1 VVLCGLIVVLVL
13 AGDDDGNAR
22 PPSAA
27 SEVAAGVEPPPAD
40 PAEQPAGAQN
50 RQSTRE
56 RKHEKARDEA
66 GRRGA
71 RNEGDDR
78 TRTPSGDP
86 ADGAGRERNKPK
98 PGSSAECP
106 PGIDPQTCAALG
118 QSAQG
123 GPSQAVHGCP
133 SPSAEICRALEAAYG
148 DGDGDASETSRPS
161 ECPPGLSPTECEALA
176 VGVRA
181 APSP

>member
-1 VVLCGLIVVLVL
+1 VLVL
-13 AGDDDGNAR
+13 AGGDDDGKAG

-40 PAEQPAGAQN
+40 RAEQPAGAQT
-50 RQSTRE
+50 RQSTRD
-56 RKHEKARDEA
+56 RKPEKPRDEA
-66 GRRGA
+66 DRRGA

-78 TRTPSGDP
+78 TRTPSDNP
-86 ADGAGRERNKPK
+86 ADGADRTKARDK

-106 PGIDPQTCAALG
+106 PGVDPQTCAALA

-123 GPSQAVHGCP
+123 APSQAVHGCP

-148 DGDGDASETSRPS
+148 DGDASETSRPS
-161 ECPPGLSPTECEALA
+161 ECPPGLNPTECEALA
-176 VGVRA
+176 LDLRA
-181 APSP
+181 APAP